1 MAHSVLII
9 EDEILV
15 REFISDYFEKE
26 SWTIYEAEDGQEALA
41 IFEKQSI
48 DIVILDVM
56 LPKLDGW
63 SVCRRLRKTS
73 SVPIIMLTARDD
85 EDDKLLGFELGIDDY
100 VTKPFS
106 PRVLVA
112 KAKALLKRSLGD
124 DYMQTALYQFGT
136 LTMNERSRTVSVE
149 NQQIELSPKEF
160 DVLLYLMKQKD
171 SVVSREQLLNAV
183 WGYDF
188 FGDARTVDTHIK
200 KLRAKLGA
208 ESKRIVTV
216 IRIGYKFEGA

>member
-1 MAHSVLII
+1 MAQSVLIV
-9 EDEILV
+9 EDEELV

-26 SWTIYEAEDGQEALA
+26 VWSIYEAEDGQEALS
-41 IFEKQSI
+41 IFEKQQI

-63 SVCRRLRKTS
+63 TVCRRLRKTS
-73 SVPIIMLTARDD
+73 SVPIIMLTARND
-85 EDDKLLGFELGIDDY
+85 EDDKLLGFEMGVDDY

-112 KAKALLKRSLGD
+112 KAKALLKRSMGD
-124 DYMQTALYQFGT
+124 VYMNDATRKFG
-136 LTMNERSRTVSVE
+136 LLELNERSRTVSVAGK
-149 NQQIELSPKEF
+149 QAELSPKEF
-160 DVLLYLMKQKD
+160 DVLLYLIKQKD
-171 SVVSREQLLNAV
+171 TVLTREQLLNAV

-200 KLRAKLGA
+200 KLRAKLGE

-216 IRIGYKFEGA
+216 IRVGYKFEGM